1 MSFRFIE
8 DGPER
13 GDCTAPYRIDLG
25 NTPYTVEDF
34 INEILTDHAR
44 DWGKITVYS
53 PSGKAVYVARYKY
66 GTLLGFPANNL
77 MVFRID
83 HVFADG
89 GWTRMDY
96 SITVKTPE
104 DFEKER

>member
-1 MSFRFIE
+1 MGFRFIE

-34 INEILTDHAR
+34 INEILVDHAR
-44 DWGKITVYS
+44 DWGFIKIFNQRGKYLYSFAYRKGSMIDEGLDDNVYHS
-53 PSGKAVYVARYKY
+53 KVKSVS
-66 GTLLGFPANNL
+66 
-77 MVFRID
+77 
-83 HVFADG
+83 ADG

-96 SITVKTPE
+96 SITVNLQKNL
-104 DFEKER
+104 K